1 MTTVM
6 CGIDKCK
13 NNVDGL
19 CIAKYIYLSED
30 HSCDGGCDDG
40 WVFDEKEELKIKGEE
55 S

>member
-19 CIAKYIYLSED
+19 CIGKYIYLSED
-30 HSCDGGCDDG
+30 HSCDGGCDVG
-40 WVFDEKEELKIKGEE
+40 WDIDEEEEE
-55 S
+55 E